1 MLFINTDYKK
11 FTFNDGRSEKIL
23 NDGEVLSFLSTPIH
37 LTGRNIFNL
46 RLLREVLCFY
56 PSLKMVLPIIDDF
69 MEVSKDI
76 KVKLNIVGGKD
87 FTGRKVIP
95 LKQKEKEKDYFNS
108 LSIFKSLRV
117 ITRDKNEVGIYYKGA
132 NRRKDIER
140 ITDVLIEITGTKTN
154 NPESYSLNFFDLE
167 DVYFLPINI
176 KNDVFIEIKFNEH
189 NSFEMNE
196 STITLMELLENIFL
210 NISFISDERTDSII
224 SVIEKMLRDETLSF
238 EKININNLLNAVP
251 EDNKKDD
258 FHS

>member
-11 FTFNDGRSEKIL
+11 FTFNDGRCEKIL
-23 NDGEVLSFLSTPIH
+23 NDGEILSFLSTPIH
-37 LTGRNIFNL
+37 LTGNNIFNL

-69 MEVSKDI
+69 MEVSKDVR
-76 KVKLNIVGGKD
+76 VKLNIVGGKD

-95 LKQKEKEKDYFNS
+95 LKEKEKNYFNS

-140 ITDVLIEITGTKTN
+140 ITDILIEITGTKPNDT
-154 NPESYSLNFFDLE
+154 ESYNVNFFDLE

-176 KNDVFIEIKFNEH
+176 KNDVFVEIKFNVH
-189 NSFEMNE
+189 NRFEMNE
-196 STITLMELLENIFL
+196 STITLIELLENIFL

-224 SVIEKMLRDETLSF
+224 SVIERMLRDETLSF
-238 EKININNLLNAVP
+238 ERININNLLSAVP

-258 FHS
+258 FQS

>member
-11 FTFNDGRSEKIL
+11 FTFNDGKTEKIL

-46 RLLREVLCFY
+46 RLLREVLCSY

-76 KVKLNIVGGKD
+76 KVKLNVVGGKD

-95 LKQKEKEKDYFNS
+95 LKQKEKDYFNR

-140 ITDVLIEITGTKTN
+140 ITDVLIEITGTKPN
-154 NPESYSLNFFDLE
+154 DPESYSVNFFDIE

-196 STITLMELLENIFL
+196 STITLIELLENIFL

-224 SVIEKMLRDETLSF
+224 SVIERMLRDETLSF
-238 EKININNLLNAVP
+238 EKININNLLNVVP
-251 EDNKKDD
+251 EDTKKDD
-258 FHS
+258 FQS